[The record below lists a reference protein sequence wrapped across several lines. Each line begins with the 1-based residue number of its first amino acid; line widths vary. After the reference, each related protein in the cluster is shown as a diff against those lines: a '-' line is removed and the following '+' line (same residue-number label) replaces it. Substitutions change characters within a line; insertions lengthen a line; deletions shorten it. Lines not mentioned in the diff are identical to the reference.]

1 MHAVAGRVICLELHI
16 RDRMTTREVYE
27 MQMTQWAPSLAVPVS
42 PQRDHIRGPDN
53 APAVLLE
60 YGDYQCPYCGAA
72 HPIVNAVRQEMG
84 NDLQFVFR
92 HFPLITVHPL
102 AEPAAEAAEAAGAQG
117 KFWEMHDMLY
127 ENQDQ
132 LDSPASLLQLA
143 TAIGLDTEQFV
154 DELRGHVHAGKV
166 RDDLLSG
173 VRSGVQ
179 GTPTFFI
186 NGRRHDGSWDLPS
199 LLGAVQAA
207 AARKAA

>member
-1 MHAVAGRVICLELHI
+1 
-16 RDRMTTREVYE
+16 

-42 PQRDHIRGPDN
+42 LDRDHIRGPDE

-72 HPIVNAVRQEMG
+72 HPIVKAVQEQMG

-92 HFPLITVHPL
+92 HFPLMTVHPL
-102 AEPAAEAAEAAGAQG
+102 AELAAEAAEAAGAQG

-132 LDSPASLLQLA
+132 LDAPASLMEFA
-143 TAIGLDTEQFV
+143 VAVRLDTERFA
-154 DELRGHVHAGKV
+154 DELVRHVHAGKV
-166 RDDLLSG
+166 RDNLLSG

-186 NGRRHDGSWDLPS
+186 NGRRHDGSWNPPN
-199 LLGAVQAA
+199 LLAA
-207 AARKAA
+207 LKASAAGRKAA

>member
-1 MHAVAGRVICLELHI
+1 
-16 RDRMTTREVYE
+16 VYD

-42 PQRDHIRGPDN
+42 PDRDHIRGPDK

-72 HPIVNAVRQEMG
+72 HPIVKAVQEQMG

-92 HFPLITVHPL
+92 HFPLMTVHPL

-117 KFWEMHDMLY
+117 KFWQMHDMLY

-132 LDSPASLLQLA
+132 LDAPASFMEFA
-143 TAIGLDTEQFV
+143 VAVGLDTERFA
-154 DELRGHVHAGKV
+154 DELVLHVHAGKV
-166 RDDLLSG
+166 RDNLLSG

-199 LLGAVQAA
+199 LLAA
-207 AARKAA
+207 LKASAAGRKAA

>member
-1 MHAVAGRVICLELHI
+1 
-16 RDRMTTREVYE
+16 
-27 MQMTQWAPSLAVPVS
+27 MQMTQWTPNLAVPVS
-42 PQRDHIRGPDN
+42 PDRDHIRGPDK

-72 HPIVNAVRQEMG
+72 HPIVKAVQEQTG

-92 HFPLITVHPL
+92 HFPLMTVHPV
-102 AEPAAEAAEAAGAQG
+102 AELAAEAAEAAGAQG

-132 LDSPASLLQLA
+132 LDAPASLMEFA
-143 TAIGLDTEQFV
+143 VAVRLDTERFAE
-154 DELRGHVHAGKV
+154 ELVRHVHAGKV
-166 RDDLLSG
+166 RDNLLSG

-186 NGRRHDGSWDLPS
+186 NGRRHDASWNLPN
-199 LLGAVQAA
+199 LLAA
-207 AARKAA
+207 LKASAAGREAA

>member
-1 MHAVAGRVICLELHI
+1 
-16 RDRMTTREVYE
+16 

-42 PQRDHIRGPDN
+42 PNRDHIRGPDK

-72 HPIVNAVRQEMG
+72 HPIVKAVQEQMG

-92 HFPLITVHPL
+92 HFPLMTVHPL
-102 AEPAAEAAEAAGAQG
+102 AELAAEAAEAAGAQG

-132 LDSPASLLQLA
+132 LDAPASLMEFA
-143 TAIGLDTEQFV
+143 VAVRLDTERFA
-154 DELRGHVHAGKV
+154 DELVRHAHAGTV
-166 RDDLLSG
+166 RDNLLSG

-186 NGRRHDGSWDLPS
+186 NGRRHDGSWNLPN
-199 LLGAVQAA
+199 LLAALKASAAGARLHETLV
-207 AARKAA
+207 